1 MKEIGRPAVSL
12 AWREV
17 TFEIPRSR
25 SDRKA
30 LALQSKG
37 IKPPTHKTILA
48 SVSGHLPAGSLTAIM
63 GASGAGKTTLLNF
76 LSNRTFYLKK
86 IKYSGKVY
94 LNGHERSEVDF
105 NNFVAYVMQDNVLIE
120 TMTTREL
127 LNFTAKL
134 RLPSDKVSARVDEV
148 VQQLELTKILDS
160 RMGGILS
167 RGISGGERKR
177 VAIAMEI
184 LTDPCVLFLDEPTT
198 GLDSFSAENVI
209 GLCGH
214 LASLGKTVC
223 FTIHQPNSY
232 IFSMFQSLI
241 ILADTKAVFQGDAR
255 TAMDYFEEKGF
266 AFPSLSNPAEQI
278 IDVLSEKGNTE
289 LFPQHND
296 TSQITTAD
304 LPSYSARHHPGVL
317 LEMRLLMER
326 FWRNYYRNKLML
338 RLKVA
343 LKLLFIFVIVTSYW
357 QIGQSDNF
365 ESVTNR
371 SGFLAFFLISTSF
384 DGVSSIQACYDA
396 KAQYVREQANR
407 TYHPLC
413 FYLSGMVSELP
424 FEITQTVLY
433 NAVVYLGVGLSLG
446 NWHQILVFLLLN
458 VIAFMSGKA
467 FCNMLLFGFQN
478 ISAAAAIMPLTV
490 VLPALFG
497 GFFINFGNIPSFLYG
512 IAYLSIFRY
521 AWSAAVLNEFET
533 FDSAECGFMPQC
545 DVSTFFDI
553 ELSMWENIV
562 IAIMLT
568 IAEHLL
574 AYCILYRFSKAFRK

>member
-1 MKEIGRPAVSL
+1 
-12 AWREV
+12 
-17 TFEIPRSR
+17 
-25 SDRKA
+25 
-30 LALQSKG
+30 
-37 IKPPTHKTILA
+37 
-48 SVSGHLPAGSLTAIM
+48 
-63 GASGAGKTTLLNF
+63 
-76 LSNRTFYLKK
+76 
-86 IKYSGKVY
+86 
-94 LNGHERSEVDF
+94 
-105 NNFVAYVMQDNVLIE
+105 
-120 TMTTREL
+120 
-127 LNFTAKL
+127 
-134 RLPSDKVSARVDEV
+134 
-148 VQQLELTKILDS
+148 
-160 RMGGILS
+160 
-167 RGISGGERKR
+167 
-177 VAIAMEI
+177 
-184 LTDPCVLFLDEPTT
+184 
-198 GLDSFSAENVI
+198 
-209 GLCGH
+209 
-214 LASLGKTVC
+214 
-223 FTIHQPNSY
+223 
-232 IFSMFQSLI
+232 
-241 ILADTKAVFQGDAR
+241 
-255 TAMDYFEEKGF
+255 MDYFEEKGF

-278 IDVLSEKGNTE
+278 IDVLSEKGNAE

-296 TSQITTAD
+296 TTQITKVG

-413 FYLSGMVSELP
+413 FYLSGMVSEFP
-424 FEITQTVLY
+424 FEIAQTVLY
-433 NAVVYLGVGLSLG
+433 NAVVYLGVGLSLDT
-446 NWHQILVFLLLN
+446 WHQILVFLMLN
-458 VIAFMSGKA
+458 MIAFMSGKA
-467 FCNMLLFGFQN
+467 FCSMLLFGFQN

-497 GFFINFGNIPSFLYG
+497 GFFINFGNIPSFLYE

-568 IAEHLL
+568 IAQHLL